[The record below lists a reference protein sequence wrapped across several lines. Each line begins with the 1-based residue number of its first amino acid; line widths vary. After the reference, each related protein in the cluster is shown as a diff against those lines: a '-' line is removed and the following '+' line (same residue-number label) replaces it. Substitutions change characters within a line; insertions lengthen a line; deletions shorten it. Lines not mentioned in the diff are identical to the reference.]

1 MDVTFILD
9 NLLSVVNGLDA
20 GFNLDLG
27 AILGSAGSSGAP
39 VVPEVPVETLV
50 Q

>member
-1 MDVTFILD
+1 MDITFFLE

-39 VVPEVPVETLV
+39 VETPV

>member
-1 MDVTFILD
+1 MDITFFLG

-20 GFNLDLG
+20 GFNLDL
-27 AILGSAGSSGAP
+27 ASILGAGSSGAP
-39 VVPEVPVETLV
+39 VETPV